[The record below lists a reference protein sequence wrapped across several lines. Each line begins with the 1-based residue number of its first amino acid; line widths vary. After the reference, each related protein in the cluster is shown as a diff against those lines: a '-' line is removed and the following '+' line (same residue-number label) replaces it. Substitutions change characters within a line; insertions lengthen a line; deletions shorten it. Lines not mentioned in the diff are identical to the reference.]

1 MHELVAK
8 FQRTI
13 VETASEETES
23 KSNDEIVAD
32 AISGMYDDLLSE
44 TTESYEVSRS
54 ILQPMIGG
62 MGANPKA
69 CLLFQL
75 KRFIPKMEEW
85 FNNLMVVDDNV
96 ENSPY
101 INSGCSY
108 DIYQFMNSK
117 TNFPQKI
124 RLADVDS
131 RLIAN
136 LNEKDRIQLFSTLV
150 HVLQNPKKILNDDN
164 SDINTMLLL
173 LCAIRS
179 IAITDDVKPL
189 FYQAFYNVI
198 DRVNHSEWKQHARD
212 LAEESLACA
221 YKDGMSHYGFLGLM
235 KLYAIQND
243 KNGTLLYANSLM
255 ESLKTIKQC
264 PKSFVFEFL
273 WTVMK
278 LYRTVG
284 VKIGKLTDCIK
295 NIFDELDCSVTK
307 TLFFYNTYYNMKALE
322 LPTTIQ
328 FEIETFL
335 DKYRESIFHLGEH
348 SAVPWYVLIKQI
360 GEKQGLSLALE
371 VYLKQFQM
379 MLSKETLNS
388 IVMNAVNK
396 TDTYASLK
404 ESITKL
410 MSTRDNQNYNIDSTI
425 TIKLA
430 KQLLPIA
437 YQEKS
442 QEKMLTAM
450 AVLNDFSF
458 IRQSFVLDNEINPLE
473 VMPIERDKI
482 ESIYANPNGPISI
495 LRNIKDDSF
504 IWIAEGED
512 GSYITTKCDQSFN
525 FNFFE
530 GVHSADF
537 RKSRALVQQKLIF
550 DTYDAK
556 SRLSKDIKSY
566 EDEAAEINQGL
577 STSCFDF
584 PHAQRLMFAKDSS
597 YAFYPHQLFFNPKTN
612 RLYAEDYP
620 TSNFISTE
628 FLLQNIDKCKISGS
642 LTKAFWSPKDLDWGL
657 AQSYS
662 HLSDILENF
671 KIEIYAEESQLKDYY
686 PIKPLNSSINILCAH
701 GNEKGK
707 DAYCFSAGDVKF
719 SNLNKM
725 VGKGELLILFVCH
738 SGSMDNSNFDS
749 AIHTMIKIFIRAG
762 YQAVIAPM
770 WALSTEILPKWL
782 ETFMARFEEGDFV
795 VDALYKANMAVKK
808 EYPTPSAWA
817 NLHLFGNPYL
827 HVQK

>member
-13 VETASEETES
+13 VETASEETKS

-44 TTESYEVSRS
+44 ATGSYEASRP
-54 ILQPMIGG
+54 ILQPMIRG
-62 MGANPKA
+62 MASNSKA
-69 CLLFQL
+69 CRIFQL
-75 KRFIPKMEEW
+75 INFIPKMEKW
-85 FNNLMVVDDNV
+85 FNGLIVSEDDV

-101 INSGCSY
+101 INSGCEY
-108 DIYQFMNSK
+108 DINLFLK
-117 TNFPQKI
+117 TKIDSLQRI

-131 RLIAN
+131 SIVVN
-136 LNEKDRIQLFSTLV
+136 LNGKDRIQLFSTIVYL
-150 HVLQNPKKILNDDN
+150 LQNPKKLLNDDN
-164 SDINTMLLL
+164 SDINIMLLQL
-173 LCAIRS
+173 RVIRS
-179 IAITDDVKPL
+179 IAITDDVMPL

-198 DRVNHSEWKQHARD
+198 DRVNHSEWKQDARD

-243 KNGTLLYANSLM
+243 INGTLLYANSLM

-284 VKIGKLTDCIK
+284 VKIGKLTDYIK

-307 TLFFYNTYYNMKALE
+307 TLFFYNTYYKMKALE
-322 LPTTIQ
+322 LPATIQ

-360 GEKQGLSLALE
+360 GEKQGLSQALE
-371 VYLKQFQM
+371 AYLKQFQM

-410 MSTRDNQNYNIDSTI
+410 MITRDNQNYNIDSTI
-425 TIKLA
+425 TVKLA

-458 IRQSFVLDNEINPLE
+458 VRQSFELDNEINPLE
-473 VMPIERDKI
+473 AMPIERDKI
-482 ESIYANPNGPISI
+482 ESVYANPNGPINI
-495 LRNIKDDSF
+495 LRKIKDDSF
-504 IWIAEGED
+504 IWIAEGEE
-512 GSYITTKCDQSFN
+512 GSYITTKYNQNFE

-530 GVHSADF
+530 NVRSAGF
-537 RKSRALVQQKLIF
+537 RKSKASVQSKLIF
-550 DTYDAK
+550 DTYDE
-556 SRLSKDIKSY
+556 SHHYKDINFY
-566 EDEAAEINQGL
+566 EVEANEINQGL
-577 STSCFDF
+577 STSYFDF
-584 PHAQRLMFAKDSS
+584 SHAQRLMFAKDSS
-597 YAFYPHQLFFNPKTN
+597 YAFYPHQLFFNAKKK

-620 TSNFISTE
+620 TANFISTE
-628 FLLQNIDKCKISGS
+628 FLLQNIDKCKINGP
-642 LTKAFWSPKDLDWGL
+642 LTKAFWSPKALDML
-657 AQSYS
+657 LEKSYS
-662 HLSDILENF
+662 YLSDIF
-671 KIEIYAEESQLKDYY
+671 KRFEIEIYAEESQLKDYY

-701 GNEKGK
+701 GSEKGK
-707 DAYCFSAGDVKF
+707 DAYCFSAGNIKF
-719 SNLNKM
+719 PDIGQI

-738 SGSMDNSNFDS
+738 SGAMDNSNFDN
-749 AIHTMIKIFIRAG
+749 AIHTMIKRFIRAG

-770 WALSTEILPKWL
+770 WALSTEILPNWL
-782 ETFMARFEEGDFV
+782 ETFMSHFEEGDFV
-795 VDALYKANMAVKK
+795 VDALYKANMAVK
-808 EYPTPSAWA
+808 EQYPTPSAWA